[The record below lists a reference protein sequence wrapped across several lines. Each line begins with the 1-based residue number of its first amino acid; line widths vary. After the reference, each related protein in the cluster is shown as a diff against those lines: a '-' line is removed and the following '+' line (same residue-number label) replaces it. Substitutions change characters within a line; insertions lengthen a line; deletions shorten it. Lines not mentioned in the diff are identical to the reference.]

1 MSIPSPRSR
10 YFNQLPECS
19 ICLNKILPNVKVTL
33 KCKHEFHKLCLARW
47 AGNPKNERDK
57 NKGCPL
63 CRGPLE
69 VKLEPGTIKKD
80 KEETNGGTRRR
91 KKSKKIK
98 SRKLNIKKTKARKLK
113 GKKNKNRKLNTRKLR
128 TIIR

>member
-1 MSIPSPRSR
+1 MST
-10 YFNQLPECS
+10 LECS
-19 ICLNKILPNVKVTL
+19 ICLNKILRISDIVTL
-33 KCKHEFHKLCLARW
+33 QCEHKFHKVCLAIW
-47 AGNPKNERDK
+47 AGDPKKERDK
-57 NKGCPL
+57 NKGCPM

-69 VKLEPGTIKKD
+69 VKREPNSIRK
-80 KEETNGGTRRR
+80 NGGTRRR

-113 GKKNKNRKLNTRKLR
+113 GKKTKNRKLNTRKLR